1 MGSALLDSTIA
12 AAAANVAGNSST
24 EALRLEVAERLA
36 AHRSRRAGPAMAEV
50 PPVATRRADSR
61 AARIAAAVAQ
71 RYANSPTYRAFLAA
85 EAERAVEQARA
96 AAEVAALNAMAVAAA
111 QQNLLDA
118 FDNADDE
125 PDDEPGADEPGAPG
139 QTAPS
144 SDLGLPPQARANPH
158 EDLPHALNLW
168 PDLNLKSPHKTRSVI
183 LSEARRESQTS
194 ATGAVLSPSK
204 EPATP
209 SNHRSRTHHSSGEAR
224 ISNLEPRTSN
234 SPLTVRLYEDEAIAA
249 HFDVDLELSR
259 RTANLGHAN
268 RRDRQN
274 DAEARALDEEIAFR
288 RAPVF
293 EEPPEPA
300 MPLPANLIEFPRQL
314 VASRK
319 ARPRYAEG
327 PLRDEST
334 ATPADCQLR
343 IFEVDPAQISTSPAA
358 IADSASGS
366 AGEAAPAPQWTSIWL
381 DAPAPERTA
390 PEAETAGALGTRA
403 AGRLADPGHLGLAL
417 PQVASLGRRVLAG
430 AVNGSI
436 LVAGLAAFA
445 AAFALTTGH
454 AAELRS
460 SAAMLT
466 LLRELAGR
474 APDQAGLQI
483 QIQLQPSL
491 MLAAAAIAGGFLYLL
506 YQGLFF
512 SLNQATPGMRCARIA
527 LCTFEDENPT
537 RTAMRRRI
545 LAVLLSA
552 CPFGLGFLWAALDE
566 DRLAWHDRVS
576 RMYQRSY

>member
-24 EALRLEVAERLA
+24 EALRLQVAERLA
-36 AHRSRRAGPAMAEV
+36 AHRSRRSAGPAMAEV
-50 PPVATRRADSR
+50 SPAATRRADSR
-61 AARIAAAVAQ
+61 ATRIAAAVAE

-118 FDNADDE
+118 FDNANDAL
-125 PDDEPGADEPGAPG
+125 PDEPGAPC

-144 SDLGLPPQARANPH
+144 SVVGLPPQARANPH

-183 LSEARRESQTS
+183 LSEALSESQTS

-224 ISNLEPRTSN
+224 ISNLQPRTSN
-234 SPLTVRLYEDEAIAA
+234 SPLTVRLYQDEATAA
-249 HFDVDLELSR
+249 HFDLEPSR

-288 RAPVF
+288 QAPVF
-293 EEPPEPA
+293 EESPGPP

-327 PLRDEST
+327 PLRDES
-334 ATPADCQLR
+334 ATPPADCQLR
-343 IFEVDPAQISTSPAA
+343 IFEVDPAQISTRPAA
-358 IADSASGS
+358 VADPASGS

-381 DAPAPERTA
+381 DAPAPAERTA
-390 PEAETAGALGTRA
+390 RETEALETRA

-417 PQVASLGRRVLAG
+417 PQVASLGRRALAG

-436 LVAGLAAFA
+436 LAAGLLAFA

-460 SAAMLT
+460 GAAMLT

-474 APDQAGLQI
+474 APDQSGL

-491 MLAAAAIAGGFLYLL
+491 MLAAAAIAAGFLYLL

-537 RTAMRRRI
+537 RPAMRRRI
-545 LAVLLSA
+545 VAVLLSA

-576 RMYQRSY
+576 RTYQRSY

>member
-24 EALRLEVAERLA
+24 EALRLQVAERLA
-36 AHRSRRAGPAMAEV
+36 AHRSRRSAGPAMAEV
-50 PPVATRRADSR
+50 SPAATRRADSR
-61 AARIAAAVAQ
+61 AARIAAAVAE

-118 FDNADDE
+118 FDNANDALPDE
-125 PDDEPGADEPGAPG
+125 PDAPC

-144 SDLGLPPQARANPH
+144 SVVGLPPQARANPH

-183 LSEARRESQTS
+183 LSEALSESQTS
-194 ATGAVLSPSK
+194 ATGAVVGPSK

-224 ISNLEPRTSN
+224 IANLDPRTTN
-234 SPLTVRLYEDEAIAA
+234 SPLTVRLYQDEATAA
-249 HFDVDLELSR
+249 HFDLEPSR

-288 RAPVF
+288 QAPVF
-293 EEPPEPA
+293 EESPGPP

-334 ATPADCQLR
+334 TPPADCQLR
-343 IFEVDPAQISTSPAA
+343 IFEVDPAQISTRPAA
-358 IADSASGS
+358 DADAASGP

-381 DAPAPERTA
+381 DAPAPAERIA
-390 PEAETAGALGTRA
+390 RETEALGTRA
-403 AGRLADPGHLGLAL
+403 AGRLADPGALGVAL
-417 PQVASLGRRVLAG
+417 PQVASLGRRALAG

-436 LVAGLAAFA
+436 LAVGLAAFA

-466 LLRELAGR
+466 LLRELVGR
-474 APDQAGLQI
+474 APDPAQI
-483 QIQLQPSL
+483 STRP
-491 MLAAAAIAGGFLYLL
+491 AADG
-506 YQGLFF
+506 
-512 SLNQATPGMRCARIA
+512 
-527 LCTFEDENPT
+527 D
-537 RTAMRRRI
+537 
-545 LAVLLSA
+545 SA
-552 CPFGLGFLWAALDE
+552 SD
-566 DRLAWHDRVS
+566 
-576 RMYQRSY
+576 

>member
-1 MGSALLDSTIA
+1 MGSALLDSTVA

-24 EALRLEVAERLA
+24 EALRLQVAERLA
-36 AHRSRRAGPAMAEV
+36 AHRSRRSAGPAMAEV
-50 PPVATRRADSR
+50 SPAATRRADSR
-61 AARIAAAVAQ
+61 AARIAAAVAE
-71 RYANSPTYRAFLAA
+71 RYAHSPTYRAFLAA

-118 FDNADDE
+118 FDNANDAL
-125 PDDEPGADEPGAPG
+125 PDEPGAPC

-144 SDLGLPPQARANPH
+144 SAVGLPPQVRANPH

-183 LSEARRESQTS
+183 PSEALSESQTS
-194 ATGAVLSPSK
+194 ATGAVVSPSK

-234 SPLTVRLYEDEAIAA
+234 SPLTVRLYQDEATAA
-249 HFDVDLELSR
+249 HFDLEPSR

-288 RAPVF
+288 QAPVF
-293 EEPPEPA
+293 EESPGPP

-327 PLRDEST
+327 PLRDESPVT
-334 ATPADCQLR
+334 LADCQLR
-343 IFEVDPAQISTSPAA
+343 IFEVDPAQISTRPAA
-358 IADSASGS
+358 VADPASS
-366 AGEAAPAPQWTSIWL
+366 STGEAAPAPQWTSIWL
-381 DAPAPERTA
+381 DAPAPAERTA
-390 PEAETAGALGTRA
+390 RETEALGTRT

-417 PQVASLGRRVLAG
+417 PQVASLGRRALAG
-430 AVNGSI
+430 TVNGGI
-436 LVAGLAAFA
+436 LAVGLAAFA

-474 APDQAGLQI
+474 APDQSGF

-537 RTAMRRRI
+537 RPAMRRRI
-545 LAVLLSA
+545 VAVLLSA

-576 RMYQRSY
+576 RTYQRSY

>member
-12 AAAANVAGNSST
+12 VAAANVAGNSST
-24 EALRLEVAERLA
+24 EALRLQVAERVA
-36 AHRSRRAGPAMAEV
+36 AHRSRRSAGPAMAEV
-50 PPVATRRADSR
+50 SPAATRRADSR
-61 AARIAAAVAQ
+61 AARIAAAVAE

-118 FDNADDE
+118 FDNANDAL
-125 PDDEPGADEPGAPG
+125 PDEPGAPC

-144 SDLGLPPQARANPH
+144 SDVGLPPH
-158 EDLPHALNLW
+158 EDLPQALNLW
-168 PDLNLKSPHKTRSVI
+168 PDLNLKSP
-183 LSEARRESQTS
+183 
-194 ATGAVLSPSK
+194 
-204 EPATP
+204 
-209 SNHRSRTHHSSGEAR
+209 HRSRTHHSSGEAR

-234 SPLTVRLYEDEAIAA
+234 SPLTVRLYEDEATAA
-249 HFDVDLELSR
+249 HFDLEPSR

-288 RAPVF
+288 QAPVF
-293 EEPPEPA
+293 EESPGPP

-327 PLRDEST
+327 PLRDES
-334 ATPADCQLR
+334 ATPPADCQLR
-343 IFEVDPAQISTSPAA
+343 IFEVDPAQISTRPATV
-358 IADSASGS
+358 ADPASGS

-381 DAPAPERTA
+381 DAPAPERTT
-390 PEAETAGALGTRA
+390 PEAETAGAMGTRA
-403 AGRLADPGHLGLAL
+403 AGRLADPGALGVAL
-417 PQVASLGRRVLAG
+417 PQVASLGRRALAG

-436 LVAGLAAFA
+436 LVAGLLAFA

-474 APDQAGLQI
+474 APDQTTL
-483 QIQLQPSL
+483 QLQSSL
-491 MLAAAAIAGGFLYLL
+491 MLAAAAIDAGFLYLL

-537 RTAMRRRI
+537 RPAMRRRI

-576 RMYQRSY
+576 RTYQRSY

>member
-1 MGSALLDSTIA
+1 MGSALLDSTVA
-12 AAAANVAGNSST
+12 VAAANVAGNSST
-24 EALRLEVAERLA
+24 EALRQQVAERLA
-36 AHRSRRAGPAMAEV
+36 AHRSRHAGPAMAEV
-50 PPVATRRADSR
+50 TPAATRRADSR
-61 AARIAAAVAQ
+61 AVRIAAAVAE

-111 QQNLLDA
+111 QQTLLDA
-118 FDNADDE
+118 FDNANDA
-125 PDDEPGADEPGAPG
+125 PADEPGAPCE
-139 QTAPS
+139 TAPS
-144 SDLGLPPQARANPH
+144 SDLGSSDTGLPPQARANLH
-158 EDLPHALNLW
+158 EDLPYALNLW

-183 LSEARRESQTS
+183 LSEALSESQTS

-209 SNHRSRTHHSSGEAR
+209 SNHRSRPHHSSGEAR
-224 ISNLEPRTSN
+224 LSNLEPRTSN
-234 SPLTVRLYEDEAIAA
+234 SPLTVRLYQDEATAG
-249 HFDVDLELSR
+249 HFDADLELSR
-259 RTANLGHAN
+259 GTANLGHAN

-288 RAPVF
+288 QAPVF
-293 EEPPEPA
+293 EEPAGPP

-327 PLRDEST
+327 PLRDES
-334 ATPADCQLR
+334 ATPPADCQLR
-343 IFEVDPAQISTSPAA
+343 IFEVDPAQISTRPEAV
-358 IADSASGS
+358 ADPASGS
-366 AGEAAPAPQWTSIWL
+366 TGEAAPAPQWTSIWL
-381 DAPAPERTA
+381 DAPAPERTT
-390 PEAETAGALGTRA
+390 PEAETAEAQGTRA

-417 PQVASLGRRVLAG
+417 PQVASLGRRALAG
-430 AVNGSI
+430 AVNGGI
-436 LVAGLAAFA
+436 LVAGLLAFA

-474 APDQAGLQI
+474 ASDQPALP
-483 QIQLQPSL
+483 LQPSL
-491 MLAAAAIAGGFLYLL
+491 MLAAAAAAGGFLYLL

-537 RTAMRRRI
+537 RPAMRRRI

-576 RMYQRSY
+576 RTYQRSY

>member
-1 MGSALLDSTIA
+1 LDSTIA
-12 AAAANVAGNSST
+12 VAAANVAGNSST
-24 EALRLEVAERLA
+24 EALRLQVAERVA
-36 AHRSRRAGPAMAEV
+36 AHRSRRSAGPAMAEV
-50 PPVATRRADSR
+50 SPAATRRADSR
-61 AARIAAAVAQ
+61 AARIAAAVAE

-111 QQNLLDA
+111 QQSLLDA
-118 FDNADDE
+118 FDNANDA
-125 PDDEPGADEPGAPG
+125 PADEPGAPC

-144 SDLGLPPQARANPH
+144 SVVGLPPQARANLH

-168 PDLNLKSPHKTRSVI
+168 PDLNLKSPHKTRSV
-183 LSEARRESQTS
+183 T
-194 ATGAVLSPSK
+194 
-204 EPATP
+204 
-209 SNHRSRTHHSSGEAR
+209 SGEAR

-234 SPLTVRLYEDEAIAA
+234 SPLTVRLYEDEATAA
-249 HFDVDLELSR
+249 HFDLEPSR

-288 RAPVF
+288 QAPVF
-293 EEPPEPA
+293 EESPGPPI
-300 MPLPANLIEFPRQL
+300 PLPANLIEFPRQL

-327 PLRDEST
+327 PLRDESP
-334 ATPADCQLR
+334 ATLADCQLR
-343 IFEVDPAQISTSPAA
+343 IFEVDPAQISTRPAA
-358 IADSASGS
+358 AADPASGS

-381 DAPAPERTA
+381 DAPAPAERIA
-390 PEAETAGALGTRA
+390 RETEALGTRA

-417 PQVASLGRRVLAG
+417 PQVASLGRRALAG
-430 AVNGSI
+430 AINGSI
-436 LVAGLAAFA
+436 LAAGLLAFA

-474 APDQAGLQI
+474 APDQSGF

-537 RTAMRRRI
+537 RPAMRRRI

-552 CPFGLGFLWAALDE
+552 CPFGLGFVWAALDE

-576 RMYQRSY
+576 RTYQRSY

>member
-1 MGSALLDSTIA
+1 MGSALLDSTLA
-12 AAAANVAGNSST
+12 VAAANVAGNSST
-24 EALRLEVAERLA
+24 EALRLQVAERLA
-36 AHRSRRAGPAMAEV
+36 AHRSRRSAGPAMAEV
-50 PPVATRRADSR
+50 SPAATRRADSR
-61 AARIAAAVAQ
+61 AARIAAAVAE

-118 FDNADDE
+118 FDNANDAL
-125 PDDEPGADEPGAPG
+125 PDEPGAPC

-144 SDLGLPPQARANPH
+144 SVVGLPPQARANPH

-183 LSEARRESQTS
+183 QSEALSESQTS

-204 EPATP
+204 EPARP
-209 SNHRSRTHHSSGEAR
+209 SNHRSRPHHSSGEAR

-234 SPLTVRLYEDEAIAA
+234 SPLTVRLYEDEATAA
-249 HFDVDLELSR
+249 HFDLEPSR

-288 RAPVF
+288 QAPVF
-293 EEPPEPA
+293 EESPGPP

-327 PLRDEST
+327 PLRDES
-334 ATPADCQLR
+334 ATPPADCQLR
-343 IFEVDPAQISTSPAA
+343 IFEVDAAQISTRPATV
-358 IADSASGS
+358 ADPASGS

-381 DAPAPERTA
+381 DAPAPAERTA
-390 PEAETAGALGTRA
+390 RETEALGTRA
-403 AGRLADPGHLGLAL
+403 AGSLADPGHLGLAL
-417 PQVASLGRRVLAG
+417 PQVASLGRRALAG
-430 AVNGSI
+430 AINGGI
-436 LVAGLAAFA
+436 LAAGLAAFA

-483 QIQLQPSL
+483 QLQPSL
-491 MLAAAAIAGGFLYLL
+491 MLAAAAIAAGFLYLL

-537 RTAMRRRI
+537 RPAMCRRI
-545 LAVLLSA
+545 VAVLLSA

>member
-1 MGSALLDSTIA
+1 MGSALLDSTLA
-12 AAAANVAGNSST
+12 VAAANVAGNSST
-24 EALRLEVAERLA
+24 EALRLQVAERLA
-36 AHRSRRAGPAMAEV
+36 AHRSRRSAGPAMAEV
-50 PPVATRRADSR
+50 SPAATRRADSR
-61 AARIAAAVAQ
+61 AARIAAAVAE

-118 FDNADDE
+118 FDNANDAL
-125 PDDEPGADEPGAPG
+125 PDEPGAPC

-144 SDLGLPPQARANPH
+144 SVVGLPPQARANPH

-183 LSEARRESQTS
+183 QSEARSS

-209 SNHRSRTHHSSGEAR
+209 SNHRSRPHHSSGEAR
-224 ISNLEPRTSN
+224 ISKLEPRTSN
-234 SPLTVRLYEDEAIAA
+234 SPLTVRLYEDEATAA
-249 HFDVDLELSR
+249 HFDLEPSR

-288 RAPVF
+288 QAPVF
-293 EEPPEPA
+293 EESPGPP

-327 PLRDEST
+327 PLRDES
-334 ATPADCQLR
+334 ATPPADCQLR
-343 IFEVDPAQISTSPAA
+343 IFEVDAAQISTRPATV
-358 IADSASGS
+358 ADPASGS

-381 DAPAPERTA
+381 DAPAPAERTA
-390 PEAETAGALGTRA
+390 RETEALGTRA
-403 AGRLADPGHLGLAL
+403 AGSLADPGHLGLAL
-417 PQVASLGRRVLAG
+417 PQVASLGRRALAG
-430 AVNGSI
+430 AINGGI
-436 LVAGLAAFA
+436 LAAGLAAFA

-483 QIQLQPSL
+483 QLQPSL
-491 MLAAAAIAGGFLYLL
+491 MLAAAAIAAGFLYLL

-537 RTAMRRRI
+537 RPAMCRRI
-545 LAVLLSA
+545 VAVLLSA